1 MRGYGQGPPLYFDR
15 VNPSLTGLSANA
27 QVPSYERSSVLLARL
42 GQVRARI
49 GAAERAAGRP
59 AGSVRL
65 LAVSK
70 TFPASDLLVLGG
82 AGQRAF
88 GESYLDEALSKIN
101 AVAPAPA
108 YEWHYIGRLQRR
120 KLGAIARAF
129 QWVHALEN
137 LAQAERLGPARDPRD
152 GPLDVCIQVNVDAD
166 PAKAG
171 VAPDAAAPLAHA
183 VARISGLRLR
193 GLMTVPARPVGAD
206 PGASFARLGAL
217 FDALRAEGLALD
229 TLSMGMSA
237 DLEAAI
243 AHGATLVRIGTA
255 IFGTRDT
262 PQ

>member
-1 MRGYGQGPPLYFDR
+1 M
-15 VNPSLTGLSANA
+15 
-27 QVPSYERSSVLLARL
+27 LLARL

-49 GAAERAAGRP
+49 GAAERAAARP

-70 TFPASDLLVLGG
+70 SFPASDLRVLAG

-88 GESYLDEALSKIN
+88 GESYLDEALCKID
-101 AVAPAPA
+101 AVAPAPAPA

-137 LAQAERLGPARDPRD
+137 LAQAERLGPARDPAR

-171 VAPDAAAPLAHA
+171 VAPDAAAALAHA
-183 VARISGLRLR
+183 VARVPGLRLR
-193 GLMTVPARPVGAD
+193 GLMTVPARTARAD
-206 PGASFARLGAL
+206 PGAPFARLRAL
-217 FDALRAEGLALD
+217 FEALRADGLALD